1 MIPKIIHFCWF
12 GGNEKSALIKACIE
26 SWVRY
31 LPEWQ
36 IIEWNETNSP
46 VNHPFVKKALADG
59 KYAFAA
65 DYVRCYALYEHG
77 GVYLDTDMEIIRDLS
92 KLLIYDFFSAYEDS
106 DIKKV
111 SCGAIG
117 SCINNRLM
125 KEVLNYYDK
134 NNNFYIAM
142 PQILGEIYNKDK
154 YSNSIILPSESFY
167 PYNPFDEKKPVKQLM
182 YSHITS
188 QTYGIHHW
196 NYSWK
201 FSFIDRLINKIKKYL
216 IFLKLN

>member
-1 MIPKIIHFCWF
+1 MIPKITHFCWF

-46 VNHPFVKKALADG
+46 VNHPFVKKALLDK

-65 DYVRCYALYEHG
+65 DYVRFHALNKYG
-77 GVYLDTDMEIIRDLS
+77 GVYLDTDMEIIKDLS
-92 KLLIYDFFSAYEDS
+92 PLLSNDFFSAYEDS
-106 DIKKV
+106 DLNKI

-117 SCINNRLM
+117 SVKDNQILSD
-125 KEVLNYYDK
+125 VLAYYDHNANYY
-134 NNNFYIAM
+134 IAV
-142 PQILGEIYNKDK
+142 PQVLGNIFNKYD
-154 YSNSIILPSESFY
+154 YDNAVILPIESFY
-167 PYNPFDEKKPVKQLM
+167 PYNPFDENKPVKQLM
-182 YSHITS
+182 YCHITD

-196 NYSWK
+196 GYSWK
-201 FSFIDRLINKIKKYL
+201 FSFFDRLVNKFKKL
-216 IFLKLN
+216 FFN